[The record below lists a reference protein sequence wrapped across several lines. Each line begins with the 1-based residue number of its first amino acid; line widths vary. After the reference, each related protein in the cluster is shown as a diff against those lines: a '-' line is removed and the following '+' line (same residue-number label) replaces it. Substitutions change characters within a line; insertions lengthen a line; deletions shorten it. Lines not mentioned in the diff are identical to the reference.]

1 VIGKSGLANPCWVK
15 GCQIVAVSRAIS
27 EESKSGEEPFIRGF
41 SFHRFPIGLGTA
53 NTLVMPASVSTPCQR
68 EKWIVLAMLW
78 WVCLF
83 NYADRQA
90 ISSLFPLLEK
100 DFGFSKVQLGLIGS
114 AFMWVYAA
122 SAPLAGY
129 AGDRMS
135 RRGLILGGCFFWSLM
150 TGFTGLCSK
159 VWQFVAARSLI
170 GLGESVYFPASASM
184 LSDFHGEKTRST
196 ALSFH
201 QSAVYVGTIAG
212 GWLGAVIAAH
222 HGWRAAF
229 YAFGGAGI
237 LLSLLLFLRLR
248 EKIGHDPARTHRTS
262 PGDFLK
268 VYARLLARPGVMALA
283 CAFACANGVAAVFL
297 IWAPTF
303 LFQKFGLGLVAAGF
317 SAVAAIQLACA
328 ISAPISGLIADRL
341 SLRMRGARMIIQAV
355 ALLLGILPVAV
366 TGHTSSLTV
375 LIVAMGLFGLCKGA
389 YDGGIF
395 ASAFD
400 LVPADHRGSTVGLM
414 NLFGW
419 GGGALG
425 PLLVGFAAGRGNEAS
440 QMIGMSKAIS
450 WSALAYAVAALLILG
465 ALGSYR
471 RTEH

>member
-1 VIGKSGLANPCWVK
+1 MIPQAELSP
-15 GCQIVAVSRAIS
+15 
-27 EESKSGEEPFIRGF
+27 
-41 SFHRFPIGLGTA
+41 HR
-53 NTLVMPASVSTPCQR
+53 R
-68 EKWIVLAMLW
+68 EKWIVLVLLW
-78 WVCLF
+78 WVCLL

-100 DFGFSKVQLGLIGS
+100 DFGFTKAQLGLIGS

-129 AGDRMS
+129 AGDRMP
-135 RRGLILGGCFFWSLM
+135 RRGLILSGCLFWSLM
-150 TGFTGLCSK
+150 TGVTGWCGK
-159 VWQFVAARSLI
+159 VWQFVAARALI
-170 GLGESVYFPASASM
+170 GLGESVYFPAAASI
-184 LSDFHGEKTRST
+184 LSDYHGEKTRST

-222 HGWRAAF
+222 YGWRAAF

-237 LLSLLLFLRLR
+237 LLSALLFLRLR
-248 EKIGHDPARTHRTS
+248 EPLRDVSEPSEKASRNTAHDVIKTYT
-262 PGDFLK
+262 G
-268 VYARLLARPGVMALA
+268 LLARPGVPALA

-297 IWAPTF
+297 VWAPTF

-328 ISAPISGLIADRL
+328 FSAPLSGLIADRI
-341 SLRMRGARMIIQAV
+341 SPKIRGARMIVQAV
-355 ALLLGILPVAV
+355 ALLLGVIPVAIV
-366 TGHTSSLTV
+366 GHASTLPV
-375 LIVAMGLFGLCKGA
+375 LIVAMGVFGLCKGA

-395 ASAFD
+395 ASVFD
-400 LVPADHRGSTVGLM
+400 LVPSGSRASAAGLM

-425 PLLVGFAAGRGNEAS
+425 PVLVGFAAGQGSEAS
-440 QMIGMSKAIS
+440 QMAGMGSAIT

-465 ALGSYR
+465 ALFSYR
-471 RTEH
+471 GIPHRRAISSGVEERDCSDFK